1 MGGDNIR
8 LGVTLIGG
16 GGDRE
21 IFGTPAFLLIIG
33 NLYLN
38 GLKSSG
44 TIVISS

>member
-1 MGGDNIR
+1 MR

-16 GGDRE
+16 GGERE

-33 NLYLN
+33 NLYLR

-44 TIVISS
+44 ITVISS